1 MAHPPQRR
9 VHPCSANAYRLR
21 VHWPT
26 FQIFPESGLKALS
39 EYRLEM
45 RRISK
50 EFSGVKALDNV
61 DFALKPGEIHA
72 LLGINGAGKSTL
84 IKILSG
90 TYLKDAGTI
99 LLNGEQIEINLPQDA
114 MHYGIA
120 TVYQDPEMIP
130 SFTGYE
136 NIFLGF
142 ETEKKGSF
150 ARIDRKKLHEKAERI
165 LERFPVKVDLT
176 RPVRE
181 LTAIEQEIIAIL
193 RALSREMTV
202 LVLDEPT
209 SILTENEKNVLFNLM
224 KVLKEQG
231 ISIIY
236 ISHRLEEIFRVADRL
251 TVIRDGKNVATW
263 TTEDIGADH
272 MAIAEL
278 MLGEKMDHM
287 YPVKTMTAGEEV
299 LRVSGLSF
307 EDRFLNISFSA
318 RVGQILGIFGLV
330 GSGAEELAKVIFGL
344 ALSSQ
349 GKIQV
354 RDREVQFRSPREAI
368 QNGVFLIPGDRRREG
383 LVDVEPVFFNTS
395 LSNLKRVA
403 NLLGLMRRQKEK
415 REVSELIE
423 QLSITPADV
432 NLKVSFLSGGNQQ
445 KVVISKGLF
454 TEAQIYLFLEPTA
467 GVDIGA
473 KAGIYNLIRDLS
485 KRAAVILISSDCEE
499 IYGLCDHVMAMFKGR
514 ITLDEEA
521 DKASP
526 GEILLCGVK
535 GNRT

>member
-1 MAHPPQRR
+1 MHVDYPKIYWLASQ
-9 VHPCSANAYRLR
+9 
-21 VHWPT
+21 T
-26 FQIFPESGLKALS
+26 FPESGLRSLS

-45 RRISK
+45 RGISK

-61 DFALKPGEIHA
+61 EFALRPGEIHA

-90 TYLKDAGTI
+90 TYQKDAGAI
-99 LLNGEQIEINLPQDA
+99 LLNGDPIEISRPQDA
-114 MHYGIA
+114 MDHGIA
-120 TVYQDPEMIP
+120 TVYQDPQMIP

-181 LTAIEQEIIAIL
+181 LTAIEQEMIAIL

-209 SILTENEKNVLFNLM
+209 SILTENEKNVLFKLM

-236 ISHRLEEIFRVADRL
+236 ISHRLEEIFRVADCL
-251 TVIRDGKNVATW
+251 TVLRDGKNVATR
-263 TTEDIGADH
+263 TTEDVGADY

-278 MLGEKMDHM
+278 MLGEKMDHL
-287 YPVKTMTAGEEV
+287 YPLKTMTAGDEV

-307 EDRFLNISFSA
+307 GDRFANISFSA

-344 ALSSQ
+344 APSSQ
-349 GKIQV
+349 GEIRV
-354 RDREVQFRSPREAI
+354 RGREVRFRSAGESI
-368 QNGVFLIPGDRRREG
+368 ENGVFLIPGDRRREG
-383 LVDVEPVFFNTS
+383 LVDVEPIFFNTS

-403 NLLGLMRRQKEK
+403 NLLGLVRRKKEK

-467 GVDIGA
+467 GVDVGA
-473 KAGIYNLIRDLS
+473 KAGIYNLIRGLS

-499 IYGLCDHVMAMFKGR
+499 IYGVCDQVMAMFKGQ
-514 ITLDEEA
+514 ITLSEEA
-521 DKASP
+521 DKVSP

-535 GNRT
+535 GNSR